1 MDICDMLT
9 AGTIQLTLQDG
20 PSLLEVAVHKS
31 GHLILKVLDAHGR
44 IAKTIIQKV
53 EQGAQELYINMNDL
67 SNGNYVLNA
76 FLGETFIKAVRFI
89 KN

>member
-1 MDICDMLT
+1 MMT
-9 AGTIQLTLQDG
+9 TGNIQFTLSDG
-20 PSLLEVAVHKS
+20 LSLLEVAAHKS

-44 IAKTIIQKV
+44 IAKTIIEKV
-53 EQGAQELYINMNDL
+53 EQGAQELYINMSDL